1 MVGTICNWVRR
12 RDVQRTEAAGSPWS
26 GISLEDA
33 VFTKNDSNLP
43 ALLESLP
50 VASSESLPCHP
61 PSQPAETLILQR

>member
-1 MVGTICNWVRR
+1 MCKGRR
-12 RDVQRTEAAGSPWS
+12 QRVLLGQV
-26 GISLEDA
+26 SLEDSIEDA

-43 ALLESLP
+43 ALLERLP